1 MNRRRSRQSDEA
13 QARWA
18 RSVLGA
24 EARPKGSQRTDPAG
38 DGWPDIWRES
48 WDALDLPPAPAVPAG
63 FARRVARAAEVERER
78 ASAPLLGAAWMRAAA
93 AAALLGGIALGSTL
107 ALQGSLDFRN
117 DSIAANS
124 TDEDLVDE
132 DSWTATLSE
141 EYLLALATDEPS
153 LAAPAAGAS
162 GSSEAGQ

>member
-24 EARPKGSQRTDPAG
+24 EACQPGSERTGPAG
-38 DGWPDIWRES
+38 DDWPDTWRES

-78 ASAPLLGAAWMRAAA
+78 ASAPILGGGWMRAAA
-93 AAALLGGIALGSTL
+93 AAALLAGIALGSTL
-107 ALQGSLDFRN
+107 ALQSSLDFGN
-117 DSIAANS
+117 DSIAANPA
-124 TDEDLVDE
+124 DEDLVDE

-162 GSSEAGQ
+162 DSSEAGQ